1 MKAAVLTKIRKIE
14 IKNIEKPK
22 IKDSEVLIKVKST
35 GICGSDLH
43 AYRGVHP
50 FRKPPVILGHEIS
63 GIVEEIGDVVN
74 NIKIGDR
81 VTVEPQFGCGKCEYC
96 LTGKYNLCISRRAP
110 GIGDWYGTFAE
121 YFVAPKEAV
130 YKLTNNISYNQG
142 ALIEPLA
149 VGVHA
154 VRQSG
159 IKLGDSVA
167 ILGAGTIGLMNLVA
181 AIQAGATKIFITDFL
196 DYNLEKAKQL
206 GADYALN
213 PSREKVSEKIKEI
226 SPYGVDKVIIAAA
239 FKPVWEEALR
249 ISKKGGE
256 ICVVGM
262 FEEEIGVNFLDM
274 LMTQKS
280 IMTSWLYLRE
290 DFITAIEIAK
300 KVNLNPLI
308 THKLPLSKASE
319 GLKKMDERKENII
332 KIILNVD

>member
-14 IKNIEKPK
+14 IKDIEKPK
-22 IKDSEVLIKVKST
+22 IKDDEVLIKVKST

-50 FRKPPVILGHEIS
+50 FRKPPVVLGHEVS
-63 GIVEEIGDVVN
+63 GIIEELGK
-74 NIKIGDR
+74 NITEFKIGDK
-81 VTVEPQFGCGKCEYC
+81 VTVEPNIGCSKCEYC
-96 LTGKYNLCISRRAP
+96 SEGHYNLCEQKKVP
-110 GIGDWYGTFAE
+110 GVSDWTGTFSE
-121 YFVAPKEAV
+121 YFVAPGKTI
-130 YKLTNNISYNQG
+130 YKLSDNLSFDEG

-154 VRQSG
+154 VRQAG

-181 AIQAGATKIFITDFL
+181 AKQAGATKIFITDFL
-196 DYNLEKAKQL
+196 DYNLGKAKQL

-213 PSREKVSEKIKEI
+213 PSREKVSEKIKEV
-226 SPYGVDKVIIAAA
+226 SPYGVNKVIITAA
-239 FKPVWEEALR
+239 FKPAWEEALR
-249 ISKKGGE
+249 ISKKGGD

-300 KVNLNPLI
+300 KVNLKPLI
-308 THKLPLSKASE
+308 THKLSLHKASE